1 MGAVEEYHMPP
12 NSGMHKLEIRHQ
24 PGDSQVVRPRTV
36 YNSFFFSRHTVHGV
50 ELGVAL

>member
-36 YNSFFFSRHTVHGV
+36 YNSFFFQGIPYGV